1 MLYCDVCGCK
11 LVMNAGG
18 NTATCEFC
26 GMEYSM
32 ERIREKAQAL
42 QTSSAT
48 NNSQVSTRENIERLK
63 SLLRKYMA
71 SFDYAEALKIAN
83 RMLEASP
90 NDSETNKIYDNLQEL
105 QYFEV
110 KNEVLVKYSGQAK
123 NIVIPDGIKVIGDN
137 AFEESKIESVII
149 PDSVVEIGDYAFYNN
164 SNLSKIVLGQNVQKI
179 GFCAFTGAAIKEI
192 IIPDSV
198 IEVGG
203 SAFEYCD
210 SLSKVIL
217 GKGIKQIQECMFQ
230 YCVAMKEFVVP
241 DSVVEI
247 GYESFYECE
256 KLQKVVLGKGLKK
269 IDSKAF
275 CRTAVKEIIIPEA
288 IKHITIDDWIGCEV
302 KYEKDIKEAEK
313 KRQKELEEAEKRRKQ
328 ELEAAEKRRKQQE
341 IRRSRIEA
349 GVCSYCGGSFKG
361 IFIKKCSVCGLKKDY

>member
-1 MLYCDVCGCK
+1 MLHCDVCGCK

-42 QTSSAT
+42 QSNGATS
-48 NNSQVSTRENIERLK
+48 NRQVSTGEDVARLK

-71 SFDYAEALKIAN
+71 SFDYVEALKIAN

-90 NDSETNKIYDNLQEL
+90 NDYETNKIYDNLQEL

-123 NIVIPDGIKVIGDN
+123 NIVIPDGIKIIGDS
-137 AFEESKIESVII
+137 AFEGSKIESVII
-149 PDSVVEIGDYAFYNN
+149 PDSVVEIGNYAFYN
-164 SNLSKIVLGQNVQKI
+164 SNLSQIVLGQNIQKI
-179 GFCAFTGAAIKEI
+179 GFCAFEGTEIKEI

-203 SAFEYCD
+203 CAFENCR

-230 YCVAMKEFVVP
+230 HCVTMKEFVIP
-241 DSVVEI
+241 DYIVEI
-247 GYESFYECE
+247 GYQSFNECE
-256 KLQKVVLGKGLKK
+256 NLQKVVLGKGLKK

-275 CRTAVKEIIIPEA
+275 CGTAVKEIIIPEA
-288 IKHITIDDWIGCEV
+288 IKHITIGDWIGCEV